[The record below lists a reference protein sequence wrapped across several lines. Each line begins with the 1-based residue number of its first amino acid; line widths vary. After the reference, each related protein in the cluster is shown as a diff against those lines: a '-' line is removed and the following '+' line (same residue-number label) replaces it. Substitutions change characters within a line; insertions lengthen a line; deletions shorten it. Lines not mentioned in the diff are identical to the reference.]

1 MNAKTRLLAAAAVT
15 TTLLLP
21 VSAGSQEIPAAD
33 PATVDAVI
41 RASFTKLPEGWETR
55 IEQDETQR
63 ECSVARNA
71 PSAEQAAAI
80 EARET
85 AKLAFPA
92 DGVLLGDW
100 KAGEKIAQN
109 GRGGQF
115 SDPPGTVSG
124 GNCYACHQL
133 APQEVSFGTL
143 GPSLTGYGRVR
154 DYDPEAIKAAYAKIY
169 DAEAAFP
176 CSTMPRFGT
185 NGVLDE
191 QQIKDLVAFL
201 FDPASP
207 VNK

>member
-1 MNAKTRLLAAAAVT
+1 MTRTKHFLAAAAAVVA
-15 TTLLLP
+15 LGLP
-21 VSAGSQEIPAAD
+21 VTASSQEIPAAD
-33 PATVDAVI
+33 PAAVDAVI
-41 RASFTKLPEGWETR
+41 RASFTKLPEGWASR

-63 ECSVARNA
+63 ECSLARNR

-85 AKLAFPA
+85 AKLVFPA
-92 DGVLLGDW
+92 DGVLMGDW

-143 GPSLTGYGRVR
+143 GPSLTGYGRDR
-154 DYDPEAIKAAYAKIY
+154 NYGAEDIKAAYAKMY

-176 CSTMPRFGT
+176 CSTMPRFGVS
-185 NGVLDE
+185 GVLDE

>member
-15 TTLLLP
+15 ATLLLP
-21 VSAGSQEIPAAD
+21 ASAGSQEIPAAD

-41 RASFTKLPEGWETR
+41 RASFTKLPEGWGSR
-55 IEQDETQR
+55 IEQDDTQR
-63 ECSVARNA
+63 ECSLARND
-71 PSAEQAAAI
+71 PTAEQAAAI

-115 SDPPGTVSG
+115 SDAPGTVSG

-191 QQIKDLVAFL
+191 QQIKDLVAYL